1 MPSRILIADD
11 HNLLRHVLKAML
23 EEHSDWQVCA
33 EAKNGLQAVQ
43 KTAEL
48 KPDVIILDFA
58 MPVMDGLRAA
68 REIHSVSPAV
78 PILMYTNYFF
88 STLALEASIAGV
100 RQVIDKGTGADELL
114 AAVET
119 VLGERSSTTAAAD

>member
-1 MPSRILIADD
+1 VPSRILIADD
-11 HNLLRHVLKAML
+11 HSLLRNALKALL

-33 EAKNGLQAVQ
+33 EAKTGLEAVQ
-43 KTAEL
+43 KAAEF

-68 REIHSVSPAV
+68 REIHSASPAV

-88 STLALEASIAGV
+88 SALAIAATIAGV
-100 RQVIDKGTGADELL
+100 HQVIDKGAGAGQLL
-114 AAVET
+114 TAVET
-119 VLGERSSTTAAAD
+119 VLGEKSSAPAAD